1 LNPTFKTQA
10 RWFLRQLR
18 PLLPAYS
25 LGVLFIV
32 LSSLLFLLDPLLLKW
47 MIDYVL
53 PKKDFRLLLFAATG
67 FFGLYIFRLGFFT
80 LAELV
85 NFRTVQNL
93 VYRIRLS
100 IMEQMNRLSADYHET
115 TSVGERLYRLEQDV
129 DQVAEVGSSL
139 LPYVLQTAFNS
150 IFVMGTMFTLD
161 FKLTSLVLP
170 LMPLFFV
177 FRKKFEKP
185 LRHASDSAQEKAAR
199 ETSFLQEHLASVIQ
213 VQLLHQEKNEI
224 QGFENCARARMKA
237 LNHRELVEVLFSS
250 CYMAIVSLGTIA
262 ILGYG
267 GYQVF
272 AGVLTIGGMVA
283 FYSYMGRLF
292 DPLRAAVD
300 IYSQLNRLGT
310 NIRRILEVTEM
321 APSVPELPDALNFPS
336 PIRGYVE
343 MDRVSFGYR
352 GGEPVLD
359 GIHLKLEP
367 GEKIALVGMSGSGK
381 STIAK
386 LIARL
391 YDANGGAVYIDGIDV
406 RNVRLASLRTK
417 VCYLLQDAVIFNRTV
432 KENLLLGN
440 PSATERELEHAVEIA
455 DLKELVRRL
464 PQGLDTPV
472 GPRGN
477 ALSGGE
483 RQRLALARAV
493 LQNPSIL
500 LLDESTSA
508 LDAPSERR
516 VFMNLA
522 AYFPRQTI
530 VFVSHRIAALKW
542 VDRIVVLN
550 HGVIEEQ
557 GTHDQL
563 ILTGGMY
570 SHLHSVP
577 AALTIAP
584 QTTQV
589 SGDF

>member
-1 LNPTFKTQA
+1 MNPTFKTQA

-115 TSVGERLYRLEQDV
+115 TPVGERLYRLEQDV

-237 LNHRELVEVLFSS
+237 LNHRELVEVLFTS

-417 VCYLLQDAVIFNRTV
+417 VCYLLQDAVIFNRTM

-542 VDRIVVLN
+542 VDRIIVLN

>member
-1 LNPTFKTQA
+1 MNPTFKTQA

-417 VCYLLQDAVIFNRTV
+417 VCYLLQDAVIFNRTM

>member
-1 LNPTFKTQA
+1 MNPTFKTQA

-18 PLLPAYS
+18 PLLPAYA
-25 LGVLFIV
+25 LGVLLIV

-417 VCYLLQDAVIFNRTV
+417 VCYLLQDAVIFNRTM

-542 VDRIVVLN
+542 VDRIIVLN

>member
-1 LNPTFKTQA
+1 MNPTFKTQA

-417 VCYLLQDAVIFNRTV
+417 VCYLLQDAVIFNRTM

-542 VDRIVVLN
+542 VDRIIVLN